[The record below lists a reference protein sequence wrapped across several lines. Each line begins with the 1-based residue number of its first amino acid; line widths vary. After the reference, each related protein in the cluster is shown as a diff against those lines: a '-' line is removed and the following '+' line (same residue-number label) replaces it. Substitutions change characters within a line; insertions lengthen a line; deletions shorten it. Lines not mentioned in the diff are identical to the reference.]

1 MAEHVEIICTRCR
14 EHAIALL
21 GSRKARIL
29 RQLGLCEVCIK
40 ELIDGEEY

>member
-1 MAEHVEIICTRCR
+1 MAEQVEIICTRCR
-14 EHAIALL
+14 EHATAPL

-29 RQLGLCEVCIK
+29 RQLGLCGVCVK

>member
-1 MAEHVEIICTRCR
+1 MAERVEIICTRCC
-14 EHAIALL
+14 EHATAPL

-29 RQLGLCEVCIK
+29 KSLGLCGVCIK